1 MNYIFPAIFE
11 KEDQFYNVSF
21 PDLKG
26 CLTFGEGEQEAYQ
39 MAADALATMIEGSY
53 LDRGIELPKASSIR
67 QIPVPKDG
75 FVSLVT
81 AKYIL
86 NEENSNAAED

>member
-1 MNYIFPAIFE
+1 
-11 KEDQFYNVSF
+11 
-21 PDLKG
+21 
-26 CLTFGEGEQEAYQ
+26 
-39 MAADALATMIEGSY
+39 MAAMIEESY
-53 LDRGIELPKASSIR
+53 LDRGIELPKAYSIR

-75 FVSLVT
+75 FISLVA